1 LIRSIGIV
9 SLLTMAV
16 VGTVVA
22 TRLVLVARRTRGL
35 PELAMGLGLLLVTVL
50 GGPLAAA
57 ARLPGMVAT
66 TPGDLLFA
74 GGLLLTITGIGFMY
88 VFTWRV
94 FHPDH
99 GWVKVLLGG
108 VAAAL
113 VVAWLG
119 LVHANTQGATL
130 EEILPHT
137 RPWGIAIVAL
147 VAGAFLWTGVESLSY
162 HAALRRRLALGMSD
176 PVVVNRFFLWTVSS
190 FAVAAL
196 CAVIVGTML
205 AGGAPMNDPLSLT
218 SIALA
223 SIAVSVAWYLAF
235 LPPDRYL
242 HFVRGRAAAAASRV

>member
-1 LIRSIGIV
+1 LIRSVGIA
-9 SLLTMAV
+9 SMLTMAV
-16 VGTVVA
+16 VGVVVA

-57 ARLPGMVAT
+57 ARLPGMVST
-66 TPGDLLFA
+66 TLGDLLFG

-94 FHPDH
+94 FRPDH
-99 GWVKVLLGG
+99 GWAKAVLG
-108 VAAAL
+108 VVAGAL

-119 LVHANTQGATL
+119 LVHANAQGTTL
-130 EEILPHT
+130 AEILPYT
-137 RPWGIAIVAL
+137 RPWGIAVVGL
-147 VAGAFLWTGVESLSY
+147 VAGAFLWTGIESLCY

-190 FAVAAL
+190 FSATAL
-196 CAVIVGTML
+196 CAVIVGAML
-205 AGGAPMNDPLSLT
+205 TGGAPMNDPLPLT
-218 SIALA
+218 SIGLA
-223 SIAVSVAWYLAF
+223 SVVVSVAWYLAF

-242 HFVRGRAAAAASRV
+242 HFVRKRAVTVASRV